1 MQVVLTFS
9 NLTVLKEI
17 GSPDVYIKDWVN
29 FRGVKLMCE
38 KKEEGWRRRGGRL
51 MCEKEGRGKAK
62 RSSLGGH
69 QSIAEAYVYLW

>member
-9 NLTVLKEI
+9 NLTVI
-17 GSPDVYIKDWVN
+17 GSPDVYIKNWVN
-29 FRGVKLMCE
+29 FRGV
-38 KKEEGWRRRGGRL
+38 RL

-69 QSIAEAYVYLW
+69 QSIAEAYVYFMVASLNMSFSF